1 MKAAPLHGPASWARS
16 GVSGTGRGAFVGGCK
31 RVMEQ
36 IVIGIL
42 LLVIGLAV
50 CFFGLRF
57 WFILLPIFGA
67 VAGFWIGARA
77 IQEFFGSGFLSTT
90 VSWIVGILLAIG
102 FALLSWFVWYAGA
115 IIMAGSVGAL
125 LASGIVHALFSNPW
139 GWVLFIISL
148 IGAILFAVIAL
159 ALNLPIYI
167 VIVNSALGGASL
179 AVAGLLTIMGTITIT
194 ELANGATVAVVDE
207 ARFQGAGW
215 LWVLIWLI
223 VAIVGLFF
231 QLQSVASVR
240 LPEERWVPAQAS

>member
-1 MKAAPLHGPASWARS
+1 MGTAGSVGARL
-16 GVSGTGRGAFVGGCK
+16 GAFVGGCN
-31 RVMEQ
+31 RAMEQ
-36 IVIGIL
+36 FIIGIL
-42 LLVIGLAV
+42 LLLIGLAV
-50 CFFGLRF
+50 AFFGLRF

-77 IQEFFGSGFLSTT
+77 IQELFGSGFLSTA

-102 FALLSWFVWYAGA
+102 LALLSWFIWYAGA

-125 LASGIVHALFSNPW
+125 LASGIVHALFTNPW
-139 GWVLFIISL
+139 GWALFIIAL
-148 IGAILFAVIAL
+148 LGAILFAVIAL

-179 AVAGLLTIMGTITIT
+179 AVAGLLTLMGTITVT

-215 LWVLIWLI
+215 LWVLLWII
-223 VAIVGLFF
+223 VAVVGMFF
-231 QLQSVASVR
+231 QLQSVAAVR
-240 LPEERWVPAQAS
+240 LPEERWVPAQAG